1 MRKILLII
9 FLVQLTIFPQST
21 SFDFHSP
28 QKIKLFADY
37 LFCEKD
43 YLRAIEEYEMI
54 RNQFVIDTIEF
65 KVMLG
70 YSNLGL
76 SKNSNKIFSDFN
88 IESKLYP
95 DAYLVSMKNELL
107 IDSKP
112 LHYSEFSSFTSS
124 QFESY
129 VRLLNISA
137 LYGDEQSITK
147 NNFLTLV
154 SYPTISGYYQQKA
167 IMVYLKEMKA
177 NNKEKF
183 WVSISQYVVLVLWIA
198 AALII
203 DWEKA
208 LLFVIIPQQV
218 SLFSVLIFNYVQHVH
233 ANEESEWDHSRNFT
247 GFLNFLLFNNG
258 YHTIHHHK
266 AGLHWSKVPE
276 AHKEIEKNINPILL
290 ERSFWWYI
298 FRSYILSIFIPK
310 FRTNSMRL
318 ERLRKEKM
326 KVVGAET
333 QTELQVS

>member
-1 MRKILLII
+1 MNLKLKNNADIKSLIYIVITSTLFIVQWMWLGVNVFIYTWFLFMSVAVAVMTHNHNHLPMWSSKVLNVLTDWWLTVFYGFPI
-9 FLVQLTIFPQST
+9 FAWIPT
-21 SFDFHSP
+21 H
-28 QKIKLFADY
+28 
-37 LFCEKD
+37 
-43 YLRAIEEYEMI
+43 
-54 RNQFVIDTIEF
+54 N
-65 KVMLG
+65 
-70 YSNLGL
+70 
-76 SKNSNKIFSDFN
+76 KNHHRFN
-88 IESKLYP
+88 NRE
-95 DAYLVSMKNELL
+95 
-107 IDSKP
+107 
-112 LHYSEFSSFTSS
+112 
-124 QFESY
+124 
-129 VRLLNISA
+129 
-137 LYGDEQSITK
+137 GDDSITYRVSEK

-276 AHKEIEKNINPILL
+276 AHKDIEKNINPILL